1 MHQVRVII
9 TLVLLY
15 LAMSSNL
22 QPLNILLGVVLA
34 TGIVLLIRPRR
45 RPTPLRQIPAMTLGL
60 IIYTLVLARE
70 IFLNGLD
77 VARIVLSPSLPIAPG
92 IIAVPSECQSDLCTA
107 LSALVITASPGEIVV
122 EIGDDGTLYTHFLFA
137 QVDDEEVYEAQ
148 RARRAYLERIF
159 A

>member
-1 MHQVRVII
+1 MHHIRVII

-22 QPLNILLGVVLA
+22 EPLNILLGIVLA
-34 TGIVLLIRPRR
+34 TAIVFLVRPRR
-45 RPTPLRQIPAMTLGL
+45 RPTPIRQIPAITLGL
-60 IIYTLVLARE
+60 IIYTLVLTRE
-70 IFLNGLD
+70 ILLNGLD

-137 QVDDEEVYEAQ
+137 EVEDEEIYAAQ
-148 RARRAYLERIF
+148 RSRRTYLERIF
-159 A
+159 T

>member
-1 MHQVRVII
+1 MHQIRVVL

-22 QPLNILLGVVLA
+22 EPLNIALAFVLA
-34 TGIVLLIRPRR
+34 AGIVLLIRPRQ
-45 RPTPLRQIPAMTLGL
+45 RPTSLRQIPAITLGL
-60 IIYTLVLARE
+60 IVYTLVLARE
-70 IFLNGLD
+70 ILLNGLD

-92 IIAVPSECQSDLCTA
+92 IIAVPSECQTDLCTA

-137 QVDDEEVYEAQ
+137 QVDDEEVYAAQ
-148 RARRAYLERIF
+148 RSRRAYLERIF
-159 A
+159 T

>member
-1 MHQVRVII
+1 MHQIRVVL

-22 QPLNILLGVVLA
+22 EPLNIVLA
-34 TGIVLLIRPRR
+34 FVLAAGIVLLIRPRQ
-45 RPTPLRQIPAMTLGL
+45 RPTSLRQIPTITLGL
-60 IIYTLVLARE
+60 IVYTLVLARE
-70 IFLNGLD
+70 ILLNGLD

-92 IIAVPSECQSDLCTA
+92 IIAVPSECQTDLCTA

-137 QVDDEEVYEAQ
+137 QVDDEEVYAAQ
-148 RARRAYLERIF
+148 RSRRAYLERIF
-159 A
+159 T